1 MKGLTRKI
9 YDRHWKKHQ
18 HPFHMF
24 NDKIASLI
32 KPGMAVLEQ
41 GCGRTAPILSK
52 MIDKGADLYG
62 LDLVE
67 FRGDHPALHLVNGD
81 ISSVPF
87 EDEKFDLVYSRSVME
102 HVERPDLAF
111 RETYRVLKPGGVWV
125 FLTPN
130 MWDYVSV
137 ISRMIPN
144 NLHGKVVKYVQGRP
158 EEDTF
163 PTVYGCNSKSQ
174 VRKLCSDNRFE
185 IKDFQY
191 LGQHP
196 AYLTF
201 NPVLYYIGTLYEKLI
216 LSSDFFAGVRGWLL
230 VTLAKK

>member
-1 MKGLTRKI
+1 
-9 YDRHWKKHQ
+9 
-18 HPFHMF
+18 MF
-24 NDKIASLI
+24 NDKISSLV

-41 GCGRTAPILSK
+41 GCGRTAPILSR
-52 MIDKGADLYG
+52 MLDKGADLYG
-62 LDLVE
+62 VDLVE
-67 FRGDHPALHLVNGD
+67 FRGEHPSLHLVNGD
-81 ISSVPF
+81 IASLPF

-111 RETYRVLKPGGVWV
+111 RESYRVLKPGGVCV

-137 ISRMIPN
+137 ISRVIPN
-144 NLHGKVVKYVQGRP
+144 RFHGKIVNYAQGRP

-174 VRKLCSDNRFE
+174 IRKLCSDTGFE
-185 IKDFQY
+185 IEEFEY

-196 AYLTF
+196 AYLAF
-201 NPVLYYIGTLYEKLI
+201 NPVLYYIGTLYEKMI
-216 LSSDFFAGVRGWLL
+216 LSSDLFAGVRGWLFVRL
-230 VTLAKK
+230 VKR